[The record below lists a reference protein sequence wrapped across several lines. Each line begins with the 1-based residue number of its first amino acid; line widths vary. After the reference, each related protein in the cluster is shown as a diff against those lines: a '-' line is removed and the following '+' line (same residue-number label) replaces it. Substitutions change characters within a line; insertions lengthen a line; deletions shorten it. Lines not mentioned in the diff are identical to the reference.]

1 LKRLIVNADDFGL
14 TAGVTGGIVEAM
26 QHGVVSSTTAMVCL
40 PEAAENIGR
49 FANSVTGR
57 IGLHLQLTDGWP
69 CAPVSALDTLVD
81 GDGRFPRSWRELGSC
96 EPDQIRREW
105 HAQIEKIKSMGIQPT
120 HIDTH
125 HHVHR
130 FPGGFEI
137 YAEIAAA
144 YGLPARALTT
154 RMAGALRSRGA
165 LCPDYCETRWPGGQY
180 EPEVFLTL
188 IKKAFEST
196 EGEQTI
202 ELMCHPGFCDEELE
216 SKSTYG
222 KERHEELR
230 SLCDPRLRDGLLE
243 MGIELITPSALSA
256 QTEGVAAGVAG
267 AR

>member
-1 LKRLIVNADDFGL
+1 MKRLIINADDFGL
-14 TAGVTGGIVEAM
+14 TAGVTAGIVETM

-40 PEAAENIGR
+40 PEAGENIKR
-49 FANSVTGR
+49 FADSVMGR
-57 IGLHLQLTDGWP
+57 IGLHLQLTDGRP
-69 CAPVSALDTLVD
+69 CAAVATLDTLVD
-81 GDGRFPRSWRELGSC
+81 GDGKFPRSWRELDSC

-105 HAQIEKIKSMGIQPT
+105 HAQIEKINGLGIQPT

-130 FPGGFEI
+130 FPGIFEV

-144 YGLPARALTT
+144 YGLPARALTP

-165 LCPDYCETRWPGGQY
+165 LCPDYCETRWPGGQFK
-180 EPEVFLTL
+180 PEVFLTH
-188 IKKAFEST
+188 ISRAFEST
-196 EGEQTI
+196 EGERTI

-216 SKSTYG
+216 SKSTYH

-243 MGIELITPSALSA
+243 MGIELVTPLALLT
-256 QTEGVAAGVAG
+256 QTEGVAAGMAG